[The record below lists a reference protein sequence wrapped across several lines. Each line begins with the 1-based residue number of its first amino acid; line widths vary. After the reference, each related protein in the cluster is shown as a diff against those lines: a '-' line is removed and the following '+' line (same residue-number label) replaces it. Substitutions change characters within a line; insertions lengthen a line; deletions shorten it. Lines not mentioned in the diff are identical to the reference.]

1 MHRQTIASLAESSQA
16 SHTGPFAL
24 REKAEGNELVQ
35 AGESSNSLFPVPAR
49 KLLRRWSCLF
59 TIVCSGKMRVNGL
72 KQKVSDRVQER
83 LFIYEDREAVELVVQ
98 RGFAVSVPGGFQD
111 EVG

>member
-1 MHRQTIASLAESSQA
+1 
-16 SHTGPFAL
+16 
-24 REKAEGNELVQ
+24 
-35 AGESSNSLFPVPAR
+35 
-49 KLLRRWSCLF
+49 
-59 TIVCSGKMRVNGL
+59 MRVNGL